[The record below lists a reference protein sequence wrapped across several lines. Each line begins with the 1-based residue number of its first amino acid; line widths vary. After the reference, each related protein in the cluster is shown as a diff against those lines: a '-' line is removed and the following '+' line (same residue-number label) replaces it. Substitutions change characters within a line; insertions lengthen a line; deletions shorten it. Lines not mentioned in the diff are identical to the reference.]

1 MATSVQS
8 TSNVSQTLLDSVNGT
23 KKTTTSAVN
32 ETQDRFMKLL
42 VEQMKNQDPLNP
54 MDNAQVTSQ
63 MAQLS
68 TVTGID
74 KLNDTMSNL
83 MNNFQTTQSYQASGM
98 IGHNVLVAGNTISTK
113 GEGGYLGVD
122 LATNVD
128 NLSVAVKNTSGI
140 VIKTMEL
147 GKQVAGV
154 NTFKWD
160 GLKED
165 GTVAPTGDYTF
176 EATSTVG
183 TTTAKATA
191 LALASVTS
199 VSTSNSGV
207 KLNLSNLTSVST
219 GDVKEIY

>member
-1 MATSVQS
+1 MATSVQNN
-8 TSNVSQTLLDSVNGT
+8 SNVSQALLDSMNGT
-23 KKTTTSAVN
+23 RKTSTSSVDD
-32 ETQDRFMKLL
+32 TQTRFMTLL

-74 KLNDTMSNL
+74 KLNDTMSTL
-83 MNNFQTTQSYQASGM
+83 MSSFQTTQSYQASGM
-98 IGHNVLVAGNTISTK
+98 IGHNVLVSGNTISTK

-128 NLSVAVKNTSGI
+128 KLSVAVKNSSGT
-140 VIKTMEL
+140 VVKTMEL
-147 GKQVAGV
+147 GKQVAGIS
-154 NTFKWD
+154 TFKWD
-160 GLKED
+160 GLKDD

-176 EATSTVG
+176 EATTTVG

-199 VSTSNSGV
+199 VSTSSTGV

-219 GDVKEIY
+219 SDVKEIY